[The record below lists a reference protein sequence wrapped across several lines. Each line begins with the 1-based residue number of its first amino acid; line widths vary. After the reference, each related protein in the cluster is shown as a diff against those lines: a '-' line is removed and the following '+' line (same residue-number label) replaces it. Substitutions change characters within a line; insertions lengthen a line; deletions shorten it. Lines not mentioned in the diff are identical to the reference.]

1 MNGSKTHRSAR
12 SAKALVLG
20 FMLAA
25 LMSTMLATGKP
36 AQAGITFTVNSTG
49 DAGTGGC
56 NSTECTLREAIGVT
70 NRVSGADTIRF
81 NIPGSGVKTIKPTS
95 ELPAITEAV
104 TIDGYTQPGS
114 SPNTLATGTNAQ
126 INIEDGV
133 RIVSFGLATGNRVL
147 RNSIF
152 SNAGLGIDLG
162 GDGLTPN
169 DPGDTDTGPN
179 NLQNK
184 PLLSSATTSSGGTT
198 IVKGKLNSA
207 PNKVFEIHLYS
218 NPSGNE
224 GKKFIGVTNVAT
236 DASGNAAFTLST
248 AQTVAAGQ
256 RVTATATSVNGNV
269 GDTSEFSAPKS
280 VVAS

>member
-126 INIEDGV
+126 INIELDGSGAGGAATMSTTASDSVV
-133 RIVSFGLATGNRVL
+133 RGLVINRFDGPGVQIDGNSNIVEGN
-147 RNSIF
+147 
-152 SNAGLGIDLG
+152 
-162 GDGLTPN
+162 
-169 DPGDTDTGPN
+169 
-179 NLQNK
+179 
-184 PLLSSATTSSGGTT
+184 
-198 IVKGKLNSA
+198 
-207 PNKVFEIHLYS
+207 
-218 NPSGNE
+218 
-224 GKKFIGVTNVAT
+224 FIGT
-236 DASGNAAFTLST
+236 DASGTNALGNGGGTARLGGGVFVDGDSNAIGSNLPSQRNLVSGNDDDGVTLEVS
-248 AQTVAAGQ
+248 ADANTVHGNLIGTEEGREGQPGQ
-256 RVTATATSVNGNV
+256 RRRWPAGGGLYQQLDRAYRRQRG
-269 GDTSEFSAPKS
+269 
-280 VVAS
+280 